1 MALRAK
7 KPELIEKRLKALFY
21 GAAGVGKTTAA
32 INFPR
37 PYLIDTEKG
46 ATNDLYVNILKKNG
60 GVVFQ
65 TSDFDE
71 LVQEV
76 RSLLSEK
83 HEYKTLII
91 DPLTTLYNDL
101 LDKSA
106 AYLKA
111 QSKEK
116 DATGTEFG
124 RHYGEANKK
133 MKHLLS
139 LLLRLDMNVIITAH
153 QKNEYAG
160 NMTIV
165 GSTFDCYKK
174 LDYLFDLVFEIQK
187 RGKERV
193 GMVRKSRIEKF
204 PDGETF
210 PFSYDEVA
218 ERYGRSV
225 LERDAIAENLA
236 EKDQVEH
243 LRYLVELCKEPEE
256 NVQKWLDKAQ
266 AESFDEMNQSIIN
279 KLISHMESKFKQ
291 HKGEAA

>member
-1 MALRAK
+1 MGLFMGLRAK

-21 GAAGVGKTTAA
+21 GSAGVGKTTAA
-32 INFPR
+32 INFPK

-76 RSLLSEK
+76 KSLLSEE
-83 HEYKTLII
+83 HEYKTLVI

-106 AYLKA
+106 LKN
-111 QSKEK
+111 
-116 DATGTEFG
+116 GTEFG
-124 RHYGEANKK
+124 RHYGEANKR
-133 MKHLLS
+133 MKHLLN

-153 QKNEYAG
+153 QKHEYG
-160 NMTIV
+160 NNMAIV

-187 RGKERV
+187 RGKDRV
-193 GMVRKSRIEKF
+193 GIIRKSRIETF
-204 PDGETF
+204 PDGEAF
-210 PFSYDEVA
+210 PFSYDEIA
-218 ERYGRSV
+218 NRYGRSV
-225 LERDAIAENLA
+225 LERDAISEKLA
-236 EKDQVEH
+236 SKDQVEH
-243 LRYLVELCKEPEE
+243 LKYLIDLVKEPNEV
-256 NVQKWLDKAQ
+256 VQKWLDKAN
-266 AESFDEMNQSIIN
+266 AESLEEINESVIN
-279 KLISHMESKFKQ
+279 KLISHMESKFK